1 MAAAA
6 LLSLLKAVASG
17 SVTPEKAAD
26 LIASNKGKEL
36 SADQLEVVLQ
46 WVGTDQLI
54 KSSRYH
60 ISGIHAFAMDP
71 FFIQLSFFCSVS
83 GWLQVIS

>member
-26 LIASNKGKEL
+26 LIASNKSKEL
-36 SADQLEVVLQ
+36 SADQRTRLLE
-46 WVGTDQLI
+46 
-54 KSSRYH
+54 
-60 ISGIHAFAMDP
+60 M
-71 FFIQLSFFCSVS
+71 LS
-83 GWLQVIS
+83 L

>member
-36 SADQLEVVLQ
+36 SAEQLDKIAGGTTVV
-46 WVGTDQLI
+46 
-54 KSSRYH
+54 
-60 ISGIHAFAMDP
+60 
-71 FFIQLSFFCSVS
+71 
-83 GWLQVIS
+83 GWN